1 MKRYLKYL
9 FILITLM
16 CSVNSFAQDT
26 KKLLKTADDAFDRAD
41 FMKAFNLYSE
51 ILKKDTGNY
60 ELIYKSGV
68 CLFGMNKM
76 DTTCIPYFVKSASH
90 VPEAHYYLGRAYQLR
105 GWTKRAIDE
114 LYTFKK
120 SNDEVGIEST
130 EVINLIKNCETA
142 LALESQQEN
151 YIVKN
156 LGPHINSK
164 YPEYVPLIWKMNGSL
179 VFTSRRENS
188 KGGMKDPYGRYYEDI
203 YIAQHGTDDWQNP
216 ISFSEDVNSTT
227 HDACVAFS
235 PDGTELIIYRTD
247 EKQTG
252 GDLYLS
258 KYDGTKWS
266 TPVKMGPEINS
277 EYLEASACF
286 SADGDEIIF
295 SSNRP
300 GGLGGKD
307 LYRVRKFM
315 NGKYSLPFN
324 LGPAINTPLDEDA
337 PYIDPRDNSLYFS
350 SKGHNSM
357 GEYDIFKSVYN
368 TETNR
373 WMRPDNLGV
382 PINSTNDDIY
392 FMKLDDK
399 ETAYFTSRREGGY
412 GDADIYE
419 INFDESTQL
428 VIYCRIKYSGLEKGE
443 LKDLQLSMYNTE
455 NGRLEGVFRP
465 NKNYMTMVLVAA
477 LNKPYKLIIES
488 PNTEPVIKNIVFE
501 STTKEIE
508 IEVSRKL
515 K

>member
-1 MKRYLKYL
+1 MKTELKYL
-9 FILITLM
+9 FL
-16 CSVNSFAQDT
+16 SVALLCTFNSFAQDT

-41 FMKAFNLYSE
+41 YMKALGLYTE
-51 ILKKDTGNY
+51 VLKKDTGNH
-60 ELIYKSGV
+60 ELIFKSGV
-68 CLFGMNKM
+68 CLFGMNKT
-76 DTTCIPYFVKSASH
+76 DTNCISYFKKSAPF

-105 GWTKRAIDE
+105 GWTKKAIEE
-114 LYTFKK
+114 LYNFKNV
-120 SNDEVGIEST
+120 NDEAGIEST
-130 EVINLIKNCETA
+130 EVLSLIRNCEIA
-142 LALESQQEN
+142 LDLESKQESF
-151 YIVKN
+151 IVRN

-179 VFTSRRENS
+179 IFTSRRENS
-188 KGGMKDPYGRYYEDI
+188 KGGQKDPYGRFYEDI
-203 YIAQHGTDDWQNP
+203 YISQPDNENWQNP

-235 PDGTELIIYRTD
+235 PDGNELIIYRTD

-258 KYDGTKWS
+258 KYDGAKWS
-266 TPVKMGPEINS
+266 VPQKMGPEINS

-300 GGLGGKD
+300 GGLGGRD

-315 NGKYSLPFN
+315 NGKFSLPFN
-324 LGPAINTPLDEDA
+324 LGPAVNTPLDEDA
-337 PYIDPRDNSLYFS
+337 PYVDKRDNALYFS

-357 GEYDIFKSVYN
+357 GEYDIFKSTYN
-368 TETNR
+368 TETSR
-373 WMRPDNLGV
+373 WMKPDNLGM

-392 FMKLDDK
+392 FTKLDDK

-412 GDADIYE
+412 GDADIYQ
-419 INFDESTQL
+419 INFGESSQL
-428 VIYCRIKYSGLEKGE
+428 VIYCKIKYAGIEKIE
-443 LKDLQLSMYNTE
+443 LKDLQLSMYNNE
-455 NGRLEGVFRP
+455 NGKMEGLFKP
-465 NKNYMTMVLVAA
+465 NKNHLTMVLVAT
-477 LNKPYKLIIES
+477 LNKPYKLVIES
-488 PNTEPVIKNIVFE
+488 PNTEPVIKNLVF
-501 STTKEIE
+501 TQDTKEIE

>member
-1 MKRYLKYL
+1 MKRGSKYL
-9 FILITLM
+9 FTLIAVM
-16 CSVNSFAQDT
+16 CAAYSFAQDT
-26 KKLLKTADDAFDRAD
+26 KKLQKTADEAFDRAD

-51 ILKKDTGNY
+51 ILKKDTANY
-60 ELIYKSGV
+60 ELMFKSGV

-76 DTTCIPYFVKSASH
+76 DTTCIPYFIKSAPH
-90 VPEAHYYLGRAYQLR
+90 IPEAHYYLGRAYQLR
-105 GWTKRAIDE
+105 GWTKKALDE
-114 LYTFKK
+114 LYLFK
-120 SNDEVGIEST
+120 NVNEEIGIEST
-130 EVINLIKNCETA
+130 EVLNLIRNCETA
-142 LALESQQEN
+142 LVLEAQQES

-156 LGPHINSK
+156 LGPQINSK

-179 VFTSRRENS
+179 IFTSRREGS
-188 KGGMKDPYGRYYEDI
+188 KGGLKDPYGRFYEDI
-203 YIAQHGTDDWQNP
+203 YIAMQDKNNWQNP
-216 ISFSEDVNSTT
+216 VSFSEDVNSTT

-247 EKQTG
+247 AQQTG

-266 TPVKMGPEINS
+266 TPVMMGPEINS

-324 LGPAINTPLDEDA
+324 LGPAINTPEDEDA
-337 PYIDPRDNSLYFS
+337 PYIDKRDNALYFS

-357 GEYDIFKSVYN
+357 GEYDIFKSSYN
-368 TETNR
+368 TDASR
-373 WMRPDNLGV
+373 WMKPDNLGM

-392 FMKLDDK
+392 FVKLDDK
-399 ETAYFTSRREGGY
+399 ETAYFTSRRDGGY
-412 GDADIYE
+412 GDADIYQ
-419 INFDESTQL
+419 INFDESAQL
-428 VIYCRIKYSGLEKGE
+428 VIYCRIKYSGLEKSE
-443 LKDLQLSMYNTE
+443 LNGLQLSLYNNET
-455 NGRLEGVFRP
+455 GKMEGIFRP
-465 NKNYMTMVLVAA
+465 NKNYMSMVLVAS

-508 IEVSRKL
+508 VEVSRKL